1 MISAGLLL
9 LAAVV
14 LFEKQLRPTV
24 DAVAAHEVSLS
35 AARLIEQSVCE
46 VLEEQNIS
54 YSQLVELVCSTDGHI
69 EAVRADTVAIN
80 RLKSQ
85 ITERIAENLQ
95 SREKALVTVPIGSLS
110 GFGALSA
117 RGPEIDVIYLPRG
130 SINTVIT
137 DKFKSAGIN
146 QTKHQLSLEVE
157 VSVAAVLAGYSVGT
171 AVRTNC
177 LLAETVLIGE
187 IPQTYLSGTEVIK

>member
-1 MISAGLLL
+1 MISAGMLL

-24 DAVAAHEVSLS
+24 DAVAAYEISL
-35 AARLIEQSVCE
+35 AAAQLIEQSVYE
-46 VLEEQNIS
+46 VLEEQNTS
-54 YSQLVELVCSTDGHI
+54 YGQLVELVRSTDGRI

-85 ITERIAENLQ
+85 ITGRIAENLQ
-95 SREKALVTVPIGSLS
+95 SREKASVSVPIGSLS

-117 RGPEIDVIYLPRG
+117 RGPEIEILYLPKGR
-130 SINTVIT
+130 INAVIT
-137 DKFKSAGIN
+137 DKFESAGIN

-157 VSVAAVLAGYSVGT
+157 VTVAAVLAGYSVGT
-171 AVRTNC
+171 EVSTNC

-187 IPQTYLSGTEVIK
+187 IPQTYLGGIEVVK